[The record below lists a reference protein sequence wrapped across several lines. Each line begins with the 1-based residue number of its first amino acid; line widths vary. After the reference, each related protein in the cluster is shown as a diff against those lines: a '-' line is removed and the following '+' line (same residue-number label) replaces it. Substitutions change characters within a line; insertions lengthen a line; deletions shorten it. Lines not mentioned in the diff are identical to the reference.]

1 LSFKRPGLFRS
12 RLKHNVPTGDEG
24 SYPGQTKRL
33 EDLTQRLHFDGSATA
48 NIYRSKKSD
57 KSKHSETLIFKA
69 AV

>member
-1 LSFKRPGLFRS
+1 MFFQAPWSFSFS
-12 RLKHNVPTGDEG
+12 LKHNVPTGDEG